1 MSFHYQNQYEKCFNC
16 LLPETH
22 ETIEF
27 DDKNVCNIC
36 NQHKFKNEKIDWSK
50 KRGSWII

>member
-1 MSFHYQNQYEKCFNC
+1 MSFHYQNQYEKMFYC

-36 NQHKFKNEKIDWSK
+36 INISSK
-50 KRGSWII
+50 LKKLIGQKKGGVG

>member
-1 MSFHYQNQYEKCFNC
+1 MKKCFNC

-50 KRGSWII
+50 KKRGSWII